1 MWNKTRMKET
11 GENILKRAGHEQH
24 TSDRRGTGWGI
35 NPMEKAA
42 ADLLKKQK
50 SKLWWSFAG
59 NIQLFILDNAEFRA
73 AGGKSLPK
81 QIPFL

>member
-1 MWNKTRMKET
+1 MQFYINISGFSCLFVCFLNRFTCAHNSKMWNKTRMKKT

-24 TSDRRGTGWGI
+24 TSDPRGTGWGI

-50 SKLWWSFAG
+50 
-59 NIQLFILDNAEFRA
+59 
-73 AGGKSLPK
+73 
-81 QIPFL
+81 